1 MPYKREGKCVYI
13 KKSGS
18 WKKKGC
24 SASVEK
30 AKKYLKKLYS
40 VEEIIKEEYYIF
52 QIENLLKTNLTEIFM
67 PNVVSGLS
75 GKEYGSNMTAE
86 EWAGIVLNN
95 PEDFVWQDVN
105 YAKELKDKGYKHPR
119 DVYGPR
125 APASVTNRMMRSG
138 QTIGSVASEWAAF
151 IRGGGDIRDAIEQTR
166 SEEGKSVIQILKD
179 LVHYLEDE
187 KSAADK
193 RAHGIQQETLEET

>member
-1 MPYKREGKCVYI
+1 M
-13 KKSGS
+13 
-18 WKKKGC
+18 
-24 SASVEK
+24 EK

-125 APASVTNRMMRSG
+125 APAGVTNRMMRSG
-138 QTIGSVASEWAAF
+138 QTIGSVAREWAAF
-151 IRGGGDIRDAIEQTR
+151 IKGGGDIRDAIEQTK
-166 SEEGKSVIQILKD
+166 SEEGKSVIEVLKD
-179 LVHYLEDE
+179 LVRYLENE
-187 KSAADK
+187 KAAADE
-193 RAHGIQQETLEET
+193 RMHGLKEEET

>member
-1 MPYKREGKCVYI
+1 MPYKRKGKCVYI

-24 SASVEK
+24 SASVAK

-138 QTIGSVASEWAAF
+138 QTIGSVAREWAAF
-151 IRGGGDIRDAIEQTR
+151 IKGGGDIRDAIEQTR

>member
-1 MPYKREGKCVYI
+1 MPYKRKGKCVYI

-24 SASVEK
+24 SASVAK

-52 QIENLLKTNLTEIFM
+52 QVENLLKTNLTEIFM
-67 PNVVSGLS
+67 PDVVHGLS
-75 GKEYGSNMTAE
+75 GEEYGSNMTAK

-138 QTIGSVASEWAAF
+138 QTIGSVAREWAAF
-151 IRGGGDIRDAIEQTR
+151 IKGGGDIRDAIEQTR

>member
-125 APASVTNRMMRSG
+125 APAGVTNRMMRSG

-151 IRGGGDIRDAIEQTR
+151 IKGGGDIRDAIEQTK
-166 SEEGKSVIQILKD
+166 SEEGKSVIEVLKD
-179 LVHYLEDE
+179 LVRYLENE
-187 KSAADK
+187 KAAADE
-193 RAHGIQQETLEET
+193 RMHGLKEEET